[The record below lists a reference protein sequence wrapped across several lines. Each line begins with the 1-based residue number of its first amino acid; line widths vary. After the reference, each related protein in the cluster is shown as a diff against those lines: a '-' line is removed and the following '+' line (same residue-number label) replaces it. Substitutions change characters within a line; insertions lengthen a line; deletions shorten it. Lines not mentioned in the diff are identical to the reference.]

1 MSAPAP
7 AVGVVPTSATTKRI
21 EAQAELTG
29 LQRKLNAIPAAIERL
44 DERIAAGDQAAIQ
57 EQARLRVE
65 ALHLP
70 GKIAVLEP
78 RVRALVADEERLRLT
93 LFAERQQREY
103 AESREAVASTFAA
116 LRGALYDA
124 AVKAGFHRR
133 NVEVL
138 ARREAALH
146 LGEPERERIVRSR
159 DSAAA
164 YVLKFAE
171 ALSRHLDGLP
181 TPERELLD
189 RVTDAEMGDALRS
202 AHDGFHHQ

>member
-1 MSAPAP
+1 MSAPVTVVLP
-7 AVGVVPTSATTKRI
+7 ADITTRRI
-21 EAQAELTG
+21 EAQAELG
-29 LQRKLNAIPAAIERL
+29 ALQRRREAIPAELERL
-44 DERIAAGDQAAIQ
+44 DERVAAGDQGAIQ
-57 EQARLRVE
+57 EQAALRVE
-65 ALHLP
+65 ARYLP

-116 LRGALYDA
+116 LRSALYDA
-124 AVKAGFHRR
+124 AVKAGFHRQ

-138 ARREAALH
+138 AQREAALH

-159 DSAAA
+159 DSGAAF
-164 YVLKFAE
+164 VLTFAE

-181 TPERELLD
+181 THDRELLD
-189 RVTDAEMGDALRS
+189 RVTDAEMGDALRI